1 MRHARS
7 EQATPQRHMLHM
19 VAEAMLETDRVAKI
33 TRNGPGTA
41 NSCRAYVAARGA
53 PTQVISG
60 GRSQWRNRS
69 HGAYRCARKAAGGG
83 VAYTRTHFSLLPTS
97 GTSRARCATR
107 AAPLRKSRRLA
118 EFATKRS
125 GLNKKKRSERRLL
138 RAAGDFCRKRGTR
151 ISRYWSWGVP
161 STRHVCRVKALTRS
175 TYGMRGERRA
185 G

>member
-1 MRHARS
+1 
-7 EQATPQRHMLHM
+7 MLHM

-83 VAYTRTHFSLLPTS
+83 PLVALHTRGLIFHSYL
-97 GTSRARCATR
+97 
-107 AAPLRKSRRLA
+107 LA
-118 EFATKRS
+118 ELAELGAR
-125 GLNKKKRSERRLL
+125 RERRLCGN
-138 RAAGDFCRKRGTR
+138 RGD
-151 ISRYWSWGVP
+151 
-161 STRHVCRVKALTRS
+161 
-175 TYGMRGERRA
+175 
-185 G
+185 

>member
-1 MRHARS
+1 MPNREAGVLGSSGNARFASGRAACGVRHARS

-69 HGAYRCARKAAGGG
+69 HGAYRCARKAASGG
-83 VAYTRTHFSLLPTS
+83 VAYTRTHFYSQLLAEL
-97 GTSRARCATR
+97 ARCATR

-125 GLNKKKRSERRLL
+125 GLNKKKRSERRLCA
-138 RAAGDFCRKRGTR
+138 RTGDFVET
-151 ISRYWSWGVP
+151 WSG
-161 STRHVCRVKALTRS
+161 R
-175 TYGMRGERRA
+175 
-185 G
+185 